1 MIGSLRGTLLDRSGS
16 EVTVEVGG
24 MGYRLQT
31 TPATSGALGAEG
43 APVFVWV
50 HHHIREDAQT
60 LYGFHTREERDT
72 FETLIGTHGVGPSL
86 GLAILSTLSPYSLR
100 LALAT
105 DDLASLC
112 LVPGVGKK
120 TAQRLLVELKSRL
133 ELGDLDLR
141 AISEGDGDGSALV
154 DRGETGRVGIDA
166 TSHQD
171 VRAALGNLGYTTDEI
186 ARALKTLPPD
196 GDASTLLRQAL
207 QALASS

>member
-1 MIGSLRGTLLDRSGS
+1 MIGSLRGTLLDRSGT

-24 MGYRLQT
+24 VGYRLQT

-43 APVFVWV
+43 GEVFVWV
-50 HHHIREDAQT
+50 HHHIREGAQT

-105 DDLASLC
+105 DDLAALC
-112 LVPGVGKK
+112 AVPGVGKK

-133 ELGDLDLR
+133 ELGDIDLR
-141 AISEGDGDGSALV
+141 AIADADGGSVA
-154 DRGETGRVGIDA
+154 DRGEGAGTVVDPSAHR
-166 TSHQD
+166 D
-171 VRAALGNLGYTTDEI
+171 VRDALGNLGYTGDEI
-186 ARALKTLPPD
+186 TRALETLPPD
-196 GDASTLLRQAL
+196 GDVSTLLRQAL
-207 QALASS
+207 QALATG

>member
-1 MIGSLRGTLLDRSGS
+1 MIGSLRGVLLDRQGT
-16 EVTVEVGG
+16 EVVIEVGG
-24 MGYRLQT
+24 IGYRLAT

-43 APVFVWV
+43 AEAFVWV
-50 HHHIREDAQT
+50 HHHIREEAQT

-112 LVPGVGKK
+112 TVPGVGKK

-133 ELGDLDLR
+133 ELGDIDPR
-141 AISEGDGDGSALV
+141 AVGGEDGSAA
-154 DRGETGRVGIDA
+154 GATPGIGADA
-166 TSHQD
+166 GPAAHHD
-171 VRAALGNLGYTTDEI
+171 VREALSGLGYSTDEV
-186 ARALKTLPPD
+186 ARALKTLPLE

-207 QALASS
+207 QALAAS

>member
-1 MIGSLRGTLLDRSGS
+1 MIGSLRGSLLDRSGT

-24 MGYRLQT
+24 VGYRLQT

-43 APVFVWV
+43 AEVFVWV

-72 FETLIGTHGVGPSL
+72 FEALIGTHGVGPSL

-112 LVPGVGKK
+112 MVPGVGKK

-141 AISEGDGDGSALV
+141 AISDGDATPIAG
-154 DRGETGRVGIDA
+154 RGEAGVVGVDPSA
-166 TSHQD
+166 HQD
-171 VRAALGNLGYTTDEI
+171 VREALANLGYSTDEI
-186 ARALKTLPPD
+186 ARAFKALPPD
-196 GDASTLLRQAL
+196 GEASTLLRQAL